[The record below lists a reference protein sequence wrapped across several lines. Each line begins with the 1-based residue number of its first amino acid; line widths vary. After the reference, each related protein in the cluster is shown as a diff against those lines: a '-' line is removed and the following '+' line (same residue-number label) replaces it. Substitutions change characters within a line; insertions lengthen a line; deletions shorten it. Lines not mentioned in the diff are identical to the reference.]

1 MYFRIPLT
9 GSDFEYQLIGI
20 LLFYLLLIDLG
31 WYDKSIIFHLTF
43 VPSSTKA
50 TLPLLS
56 SQQSEPSTLPS
67 QQQEFVYSSNLLTQM
82 YETSPETRLNKIHEE
97 LFLMQQK
104 LDSTQF
110 TTAVSLLTKIVQNI
124 VYFSLKI
131 K

>member
-1 MYFRIPLT
+1 MQPCLMYFRIPLT

-56 SQQSEPSTLPS
+56 SQQSESSNLPS
-67 QQQEFVYSSNLLTQM
+67 QQQEYVYSSNLLTQV
-82 YETSPETRLNKIHEE
+82 YESSPETRLNKIHEE
-97 LFLMQQK
+97 LFLMQHK

-124 VYFSLKI
+124 V
-131 K
+131 

>member
-124 VYFSLKI
+124 V
-131 K
+131 

>member
-1 MYFRIPLT
+1 M
-9 GSDFEYQLIGI
+9 
-20 LLFYLLLIDLG
+20 G

-43 VPSSTKA
+43 VPSSTNA

-131 K
+131 N

>member
-1 MYFRIPLT
+1 MQPCLMYFRIPLT

-56 SQQSEPSTLPS
+56 SQQSESSNLPS
-67 QQQEFVYSSNLLTQM
+67 QQQEYVYSSNLLTQV
-82 YETSPETRLNKIHEE
+82 YESSPETRLNKIHEE

-110 TTAVSLLTKIVQNI
+110 TTAVSLLIKIVQNI
-124 VYFSLKI
+124 V
-131 K
+131 